1 MKALFCTDGSKIS
14 FNAIYNFVNWSHY
27 NDINAICVIDWN
39 FLPEDIDIE
48 QSDFNISCSNVADN
62 ILQYTREELEKKGLT
77 LGKAIKMCGGV
88 SDLITEELQQGD
100 YDIVLVGSHGKKGMQ
115 KWLGSVSYDLL
126 NNSPV
131 TVYISKHRNE
141 TKKVLLAISDKLNSA
156 QHFKSLL
163 KKMDL
168 KDKEIH
174 ICIVNENPNLLFL
187 EGTLDT
193 NWFLKIEEEQKKYA
207 YNIVKNLENVLL
219 EMGLKSSRSVIITGI
234 PAEEIINYTKNNDID
249 LLILNATQNGEKKNF
264 LSHQTSKRVCDNV
277 ECDVIVIK

>member
-1 MKALFCTDGSKIS
+1 
-14 FNAIYNFVNWSHY
+14 
-27 NDINAICVIDWN
+27 
-39 FLPEDIDIE
+39 
-48 QSDFNISCSNVADN
+48 
-62 ILQYTREELEKKGLT
+62 
-77 LGKAIKMCGGV
+77 
-88 SDLITEELQQGD
+88 
-100 YDIVLVGSHGKKGMQ
+100 
-115 KWLGSVSYDLL
+115 
-126 NNSPV
+126 
-131 TVYISKHRNE
+131 
-141 TKKVLLAISDKLNSA
+141 
-156 QHFKSLL
+156 
-163 KKMDL
+163 MDL

-249 LLILNATQNGEKKNF
+249 LLILNATPNGEKKNF